1 MAGKTTNA
9 FYGNK
14 HIQKNMDGYFCKVE
28 CDQIA
33 TGEHI
38 TELRRKRHLSREQL
52 VSELFEAGLLRVS
65 VTTMGK
71 WERGEVKNLELGQV
85 EALCRFFGCSHDELV
100 VYREHESVAEHDPL
114 VFLFCPHITF
124 ENGIPVSASQNSV
137 PDNRK
142 RTVSASRDPVLDN
155 RKRTG

>member
-1 MAGKTTNA
+1 MAGKATNT

-14 HIQKNMDGYFCKVE
+14 IIQKNMDGYFCKVV
-28 CDQIA
+28 CDPVA

-38 TELRRKRHLSREQL
+38 MKLRRERHLSREKF
-52 VSELFEAGLLRVS
+52 VSELFEADLLRVS

-100 VYREHESVAEHDPL
+100 VYRDRESDTERDPL
-114 VFLFCPHITF
+114 VFILFP
-124 ENGIPVSASQNSV
+124 IPF
-137 PDNRK
+137 
-142 RTVSASRDPVLDN
+142 
-155 RKRTG
+155 

>member
-1 MAGKTTNA
+1 MAGKTTNT

-14 HIQKNMDGYFCKVE
+14 RIQKSMDGYFCKVE

-38 TELRRKRHLSREQL
+38 TELRRKRHFSREQL

-85 EALCRFFGCSHDELV
+85 EALCRFFGCSHNELV
-100 VYREHESVAEHDPL
+100 VYRDRESAAEHDPL
-114 VFLFCPHITF
+114 VFYLV
-124 ENGIPVSASQNSV
+124 PVYLLRMV
-137 PDNRK
+137 F
-142 RTVSASRDPVLDN
+142 
-155 RKRTG
+155 